1 MNQVKSKST
10 KKKANP
16 SQVEKPGTQIF
27 SQGPALRFE
36 RYHSAS
42 GSGYVDFIDM
52 IIPGPKHIRQVLSH
66 GTDGTL
72 TERII
77 SVFDE
82 FKNRAERIVINEDMT
97 LDTDHTYVRI
107 FSAQDVL
114 TRSTSYYPNGK
125 PAKMIVFEYPE
136 EPSIYQYNLDSSVDF
151 KIYLGANRRC
161 SGKISSNGSDV
172 IINIVENF
180 DGEVPVSMNK
190 ILTTAKEVR
199 SLESYIVKTLFD
211 TKAIDINDF
220 EEIRK
225 EDYIKSLSL
234 NWGQNDQDGEY
245 DVDYTESLY
254 RHKIDLLPD
263 VMYRLRD

>member
-1 MNQVKSKST
+1 MKKSKIKST
-10 KKKANP
+10 PKKSSLSNA
-16 SQVEKPGTQIF
+16 EKPETQIL
-27 SQGPALRFE
+27 SQSPALRFE

-66 GTDGTL
+66 DTDGTL
-72 TERII
+72 TERI
-77 SVFDE
+77 VAVYDE
-82 FKNRAERIVINEDMT
+82 FYNRSERIVINQDMT
-97 LDTDHTYVRI
+97 LVTDHTYIRI
-107 FSAQDVL
+107 FNAPGVM
-114 TRSTSYYPNGK
+114 TRSTSYYPDGK

-172 IINIVENF
+172 IINIGENF

-190 ILTTAKEVR
+190 ILMTAKEVR
-199 SLESYIVKTLFD
+199 SLESYITLYD
-211 TKAIDINDF
+211 TKTIDINDF

-225 EDYIKSLSL
+225 EDYIKSLSPYY
-234 NWGQNDQDGEY
+234 GQHDQDGEY
-245 DVDYTESLY
+245 DPEYNESLY